1 MNNNVTSDEN
11 RKNDEQLRATSSS
24 DAQSKMWQ
32 SSDGLLNSDN
42 GDQSRV
48 ENIELLEGGNS
59 SERES
64 QYPSSLFF
72 CDGRRKIDF
81 VLVYES
87 SGDEDDKKATK
98 RKIYE
103 DNLRSKHGLELE
115 EEISLKVL
123 RFDSL

>member
-1 MNNNVTSDEN
+1 MNNNVTADEN
-11 RKNDEQLRATSSS
+11 RKNDEQLQTTSSS
-24 DAQSKMWQ
+24 DAQSKMWP

-48 ENIELLEGGNS
+48 ENIELLEGNS

-72 CDGRRKIDF
+72 HDGRRKIDF

-98 RKIYE
+98 RKVYE

-115 EEISLKVL
+115 EETSLKVL
-123 RFDSL
+123 WFDSL

>member
-11 RKNDEQLRATSSS
+11 RKNDEQLQATSSS
-24 DAQSKMWQ
+24 DAQAKMWP

-48 ENIELLEGGNS
+48 EDIELLEGNS
-59 SERES
+59 SERGS

-72 CDGRRKIDF
+72 RDGRRKIDF

-87 SGDEDDKKATK
+87 SGDEDDKKATQ

-115 EEISLKVL
+115 EEISLQVL
-123 RFDSL
+123 WFDSL